1 MSIGTR
7 GSLLFAASFGT
18 LKAALLK
25 RAAGDFAG
33 RAQGAFHFRL
43 LAIYFSPRDGG
54 CLGVF
59 KFCFFSVH
67 WFPIDFMNINPF
79 DVIVLRHPLIK

>member
-1 MSIGTR
+1 MDSHSTNLSINVQMFISPR
-7 GSLLFAASFGT
+7 EFCSCKEFSPFCSLFGT

-43 LAIYFSPRDGG
+43 LAIYFLQRDGG

-59 KFCFFSVH
+59 KFCFLNVH
-67 WFPIDFMNINPF
+67 
-79 DVIVLRHPLIK
+79 